1 MSLQN
6 LANQMQTTGRGG
18 DTMLVH
24 MNPKEV
30 AGLQQLA
37 MAHGG
42 SLTINPE
49 TGLPEAGFLSS
60 ILPTVLGMALAPA
73 TGGASLGI
81 SNAFQTAAL
90 VGAGTGLLTGS
101 WKKGLMA
108 GFGAFGGASMAPG
121 IMGASTAASA
131 VPSAVA
137 TAPAASQ
144 VLTATGLPGPATA
157 AATNAATSASL
168 GIQPNYLVQGATGT
182 PTSAALGVQPNY
194 LVQQQAQQ
202 AAAQQA
208 AAQQAA
214 VVGPNAAPSV
224 FSDKF
229 NQFGSGFKNIITNE
243 GGAGSRFID
252 ENKMNLLS
260 SGLSALM
267 TPEEKEKE
275 KKKKEEEYRFQQWPS
290 VYSGLKT
297 SPIAAGSS
305 GERTYFGADG
315 GMVPGPQEQ
324 GTVEQ
329 MSQMNSVGGNMRYP
343 MASQTTPTYAMP
355 AERPISQN
363 VIYPSTDAAVGS
375 YTGMAKGGITSL
387 LSFAPGGSVG
397 FKSKLPVVKEPAA
410 YKEPALDKNTGKL
423 KTNLGKVEQY
433 KDINLGDASN
443 RVGEL
448 RKELKKAPRSEKGR
462 ITTDL
467 GKAEKDVANAKAY
480 KSAFEAYDK
489 VDKANQLKITTAK
502 DTYETA
508 KNAYGTYKTNL
519 ATEKEDWENQTK
531 RTTSGVTARGQY
543 TSTPT
548 GDTSSIES
556 QIAAIKANPKGYTYY
571 GSTTPQLSETQLTE
585 LKGLETQLLAAK
597 KAPQKYNAATGKFE
611 TDTTK
616 SFQELKKAP
625 TYDTTKKIQS
635 EENVRQIFEELTGR
649 SPTKTEL
656 KQFGYGKNFSDQDVF
671 NAITNKKTGLAEL
684 NMAAKFSD
692 DDLNA
697 QAKYYWGRDL
707 KPEELE
713 YFKDPANKFT
723 SFNALRNAMQNNPQ
737 YLANLNKINQAA
749 FSKDQAAT
757 QIATEGPASQEQI
770 SSAYQSVLGKAP
782 TAEQLQAALGTGSS
796 ISQIV
801 AQLKASPEYAA
812 KMTQNVTP
820 GFETKTLDTTPKF
833 ETKTAG
839 TSGIQQLTEAQKN
852 ALIADYNK
860 IDTSGISSL
869 QQQAKLTPTGTGGYS
884 FTQPTTYNSLEKE
897 GALPYQDILNRLGTT
912 GVFQQV
918 SDKAPALQSGL
929 AFGAPTGYSPIGTA
943 TLSPEAQALLD
954 AQNRAKGMASGGMAE
969 GGYNLGGYSDGGRLL
984 RGPGDGVSDSIPAS
998 IGNRQPARLADGE
1011 FVIPARIVS
1020 ELGNGSTEAGAR
1032 QLYAM
1037 MDRVQKKRR
1046 NTVGKGKVAVNSRA
1060 HKVLPA

>member
-121 IMGASTAASA
+121 IMGASS
-131 VPSAVA
+131 
-137 TAPAASQ
+137 
-144 VLTATGLPGPATA
+144 A
-157 AATNAATSASL
+157 AAAPTAGMVGNPAFTPGTGGFAQYAYGPNLATLNGVNPVAPPL
-168 GIQPNYLVQGATGT
+168 GTAQNLGLANQ
-182 PTSAALGVQPNY
+182 SAALNPVTNTAQNLGRGYQGAETN
-194 LVQQQAQQ
+194 LVNN
-202 AAAQQA
+202 
-208 AAQQAA
+208 A
-214 VVGPNAAPSV
+214 VNTSGQGSVPSV

-252 ENKMNLLS
+252 ENKRNLFS

-267 TPEEKEKE
+267 TPEEREKE

-375 YTGMAKGGITSL
+375 YTGMAGGGITSL

-397 FKSKLPVVKEPAA
+397 FKSSLKVVKEPAA

-423 KTNLGKVEQY
+423 KTNLSKVEQY
-433 KDINLGDASN
+433 KDINLGDASQS
-443 RVGEL
+443 VSDL
-448 RKELKKAPRSEKGR
+448 TKELKKAPRSEKGR

-467 GKAEKDVANAKAY
+467 GKAQKDVANAKAY

-502 DTYETA
+502 DTYDTA
-508 KNAYGTYKTNL
+508 VNNYNTYKTNL
-519 ATEKEDWENQTK
+519 ATEKDDWESQTK

-543 TSTPT
+543 TSTPVS
-548 GDTSSIES
+548 GDAETIQAQITAIE
-556 QIAAIKANPKGYTYY
+556 KNPAGQSYL
-571 GSTTPQLSETQLTE
+571 GGAPQLTAAQQTE
-585 LKGLETQLLAAK
+585 LTGLKASLKAAK
-597 KAPQKYNAATGKFE
+597 LAPQKYNAKTGKFE

-616 SFQELKKAP
+616 SFQELKAAP

-656 KQFGYGKNFSDQDVF
+656 KQYGYGKNFSDQDVF

-697 QAKYYWGRDL
+697 QANYYWGRNL

-723 SFNALRNAMQNNPQ
+723 TFNALRNAMQNNPQ

-812 KMTQNVTP
+812 KMSQNVTP

-852 ALIADYNK
+852 ALITDYNK
-860 IDTSGISSL
+860 IDTSGIANL
-869 QQQAKLTPTGTGGYS
+869 QKEAKLTSTGQGGYA

-918 SDKAPALQSGL
+918 SDKAPALQSGIT
-929 AFGAPTGYSPIGTA
+929 FGVPTAYNPIGT
-943 TLSPEAQALLD
+943 TPLTPEAQALLD
-954 AQNRAKGMASGGMAE
+954 AQNRAKGMAD
-969 GGYNLGGYSDGGRLL
+969 GGYAGGGYHLGDYSDGGRLL
-984 RGPGDGVSDSIPAS
+984 KGPGDGVSDSIPAQ

-1046 NTVGKGKVAVNSRA
+1046 NTVGKGKVAVNSKA
-1060 HKVLPA
+1060 NQVLPA

>member
-60 ILPTVLGMALAPA
+60 LLPTVIGMALAPA

-81 SNAFQTAAL
+81 TNAFQTAAL
-90 VGAGTGLLTGS
+90 VGAGTGLMTGS
-101 WKKGLMA
+101 LKKGLMA
-108 GFGAFGGASMAPG
+108 GLGAFGGASMAPG
-121 IMGASTAASA
+121 IMGASS
-131 VPSAVA
+131 
-137 TAPAASQ
+137 
-144 VLTATGLPGPATA
+144 A
-157 AATNAATSASL
+157 AAAPTAGMVGNPAFTPGTGAFAQNAYGPNLATLSGVNPVPPPL
-168 GIQPNYLVQGATGT
+168 GTAQNLGLANQ
-182 PTSAALGVQPNY
+182 SAALNPVTNTAQNLGRGYQGVGTPPTT
-194 LVQQQAQQ
+194 
-202 AAAQQA
+202 
-208 AAQQAA
+208 
-214 VVGPNAAPSV
+214 VVGGQTGAPSI
-224 FSDKF
+224 FDK
-229 NQFGSGFKNIITNE
+229 FGSGFKNIITNE

-315 GMVPGPQEQ
+315 GMVPGPRES

-375 YTGMAKGGITSL
+375 YTGMASGGITSL

-397 FKSKLPVVKEPAA
+397 FKSSLKAVKEPAA

-433 KDINLGDASN
+433 KDINLGDASQ
-443 RVGEL
+443 RVSDL
-448 RKELKKAPRSEKGR
+448 TKELKKAPRSEKGR

-467 GKAEKDVANAKAY
+467 GKAQKDVANAKAY

-489 VDKANQLKITTAK
+489 VDKANQTKITTAK
-502 DTYETA
+502 TAYDTAVNNY
-508 KNAYGTYKTNL
+508 NTYKSDY
-519 ATEKEDWENQTK
+519 AKEKEDWEGQTK

-556 QIAAIKANPKGYTYY
+556 QIAAIKANPKGYTYGY
-571 GSTTPQLSETQLTE
+571 GSNAAQLSETQLTE
-585 LKGLETQLLAAK
+585 LKGLEAQLLAAK
-597 KAPQKYNAATGKFE
+597 KAPQKYNAATGKYE

-635 EENVRQIFEELTGR
+635 EESVRQIFEELTGR
-649 SPTKTEL
+649 SPTQAEL
-656 KQFGYGKNFSDQDVF
+656 KKFGYGKNFSDQDVF

-723 SFNALRNAMQNNPQ
+723 TFNALRNAMQNNPQ

-852 ALIADYNK
+852 ALITDYNK
-860 IDTSGISSL
+860 IDTSGIANL
-869 QQQAKLTPTGTGGYS
+869 QKEAKLTPTGTGGYS

-918 SDKAPALQSGL
+918 SDKAPALQSGIT
-929 AFGAPTGYSPIGTA
+929 FGVPTAYNPIGT
-943 TLSPEAQALLD
+943 TPLSPEAQALLD
-954 AQNRAKGMASGGMAE
+954 AQNRAKGMAD
-969 GGYNLGGYSDGGRLL
+969 GGYAGGGYHLGDYSDGGRLL
-984 RGPGDGVSDSIPAS
+984 KGPGDGVSDSIPAS

-1046 NTVGKGKVAVNSRA
+1046 STVGKGKVAVNSKA
-1060 HKVLPA
+1060 NQVLPA